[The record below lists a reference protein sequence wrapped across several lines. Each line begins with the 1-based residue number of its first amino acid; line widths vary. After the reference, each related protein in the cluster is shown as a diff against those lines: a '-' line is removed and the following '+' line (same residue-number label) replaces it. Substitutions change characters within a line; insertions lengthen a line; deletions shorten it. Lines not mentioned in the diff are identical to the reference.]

1 MGHEMI
7 EGVILTPLKQIV
19 HPKGNVFHGMK
30 KSDSGFKDF
39 GEAYFSTIIAND
51 IKPWKKHKEM
61 TINLMVP
68 VGEILFVM
76 FDNREN
82 SSTKGNYFN
91 VVLSKD
97 NYQRLTVPPRIWIA
111 FKGIDKNLNLLLNI
125 ADMEHNPDEI
135 ERRELNDFAFNW
147 EG

>member
-1 MGHEMI
+1 MI